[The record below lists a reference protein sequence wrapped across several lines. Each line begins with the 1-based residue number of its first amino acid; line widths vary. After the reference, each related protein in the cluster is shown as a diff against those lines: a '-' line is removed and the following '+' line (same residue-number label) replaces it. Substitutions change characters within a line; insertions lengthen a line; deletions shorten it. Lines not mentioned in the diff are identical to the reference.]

1 MKTKVGMFFGG
12 RSVEHEI
19 SIITANQGINAIRE
33 SEKYEIIPIYVTKK
47 GKWFIGEALLEL
59 ANFKNFDKLIATCS
73 EVYMRP
79 TYGDFNLY
87 HVKTGLLHRNN
98 VACSLDVVFPAFH
111 GTNGEDGCLQ
121 GLLETIGIPYVGCNP
136 LASGVGMDKV
146 FMKHILKE
154 SNIPV
159 IDCCHFTDHRFKE
172 NEEAVITEIE
182 SKMNYPVI
190 VKPANL
196 GSSIGISKAANK
208 TELIHAI
215 EEATQFSSR
224 ILVEKMVKNLRE
236 INCSVLGDCDQCEP
250 SLCEE
255 PFRTDE
261 ILSYKD
267 KYMGGSASKGIANT
281 VRKLPADLPQ
291 ETTDLIRDIAK
302 RTFQA
307 LSCNGVSRIDF
318 MIDND
323 TNKVYVNEI
332 NTIPGALSFYL
343 WDATGVPFD
352 QLMVRLIELAFKR
365 DRENKRKTTGYDQ
378 NIFNFSGGKT
388 GKMKMQ

>member
-111 GTNGEDGCLQ
+111 GTNGEDGCFQ
-121 GLLETIGIPYVGCNP
+121 GFLETIGIPYVGCNP

-378 NIFNFSGGKT
+378 NIFNFTGGKT

>member
-111 GTNGEDGCLQ
+111 GTNGEDGCFQ

-378 NIFNFSGGKT
+378 NIFNFTGGKT

>member
-111 GTNGEDGCLQ
+111 GTNGEDGCFQ

-159 IDCCHFTDHRFKE
+159 IDCCNFTDHRFKE

-378 NIFNFSGGKT
+378 NIFNFTGGKT